1 MVGEKNKREWCFGKE
16 SRMLKWGVT
25 NCVEW
30 MQLRV
35 WSKDVL
41 KSSLRSDTRA
51 KARLEWYKY
60 RASERGHGSSIH
72 GLFFQALWA
81 RARRDGWLLKG
92 NVGKTGLFVCFGF
105 GLLWDLHSQTRDWT
119 PGAVVKAWSLNHST
133 TRELLGKIFQNKRF
147 YVNGFRK

>member
-1 MVGEKNKREWCFGKE
+1 
-16 SRMLKWGVT
+16 
-25 NCVEW
+25 

-92 NVGKTGLFVCFGF
+92 NVGKTGWFVCFGF
-105 GLLWDLHSQTRDWT
+105 GLLALVFKMGEAYLYTCSICLTERKSLI
-119 PGAVVKAWSLNHST
+119 AVEKR
-133 TRELLGKIFQNKRF
+133 RETNGKQEAK
-147 YVNGFRK
+147 